1 MLRRAAS
8 ASRSRASH
16 DTLGR
21 ASDAGVARGRPRS
34 RHGHH
39 VQVRSAILR
48 TSVSSTPRPRPRP
61 RPRSLSSPAAPLARL
76 GSAAP
81 RSGCQHRAGAQR
93 SLLAPSQRSPLPR
106 RRICFENTD
115 ALPSSAHAT
124 MPCCGSHLCASCDQ
138 LWFATESTCPSC
150 RAPVCRPGGRC
161 LRAPASTHHAKR
173 HPTTRATRNARH
185 PTTRATRTLRD
196 GRDGRARGAGAARR
210 RRAVVDVVVAGGRA
224 ASRRRARGG
233 ERRAATPTPRRRSRV
248 DRRPRSKSIGREGRY
263 ASRRPRPPRPPRRPR
278 LGRGARRL
286 ERDVFAWRFAN
297 DASTVAPSRR
307 DR

>member
-1 MLRRAAS
+1 MLRRAVS

-21 ASDAGVARGRPRS
+21 ASDAGVARGLPRS

-48 TSVSSTPRPRPRP
+48 TSVSSTPRPRP

-93 SLLAPSQRSPLPR
+93 SLLAPSQRS
-106 RRICFENTD
+106 
-115 ALPSSAHAT
+115 LPSSTQNMLREH
-124 MPCCGSHLCASCDQ
+124 G
-138 LWFATESTCPSC
+138 
-150 RAPVCRPGGRC
+150 RAPLLRARHHALLRLAPLRVVRPALVRHRVDVPLVSRPRMSPGGGG
-161 LRAPASTHHAKR
+161 ASGRSRDPHAR

-196 GRDGRARGAGAARR
+196 GRDGRARGAGAAR

-248 DRRPRSKSIGREGRY
+248 DRRPRSKSFGREGRY

-286 ERDVFAWRFAN
+286 ERDVFALAFRERR
-297 DASTVAPSRR
+297 STVARSRR
-307 DR
+307 DQ